1 MTLWKKLL
9 LVLLAL
15 LIISQIPFAY
25 RRYRLGRLNAAI
37 QQLNSQRTR
46 NKTNS
51 NFVEF
56 KGVGHVHS
64 FLGGHSNG
72 GFEEIIAAAKSNQL
86 DFVVMTEHMSDNFNT
101 ADMTL
106 NGNYGG
112 VLFIN
117 GNEATLPDSDRLLLI
132 PGVGGSSGFVID
144 APESVGSLT
153 DIAMRGRGE
162 KGLSVVAY
170 PQEFRSWDTTYY
182 NGVEVYNLYTNAQ
195 QINPVVMFFD
205 ALWSYRSYP
214 ELLFANFF
222 RRPDENLQKWD
233 ELIATRNRR
242 VAGFAGNDAHSNVGI
257 SLVDAS
263 GKQLV
268 GLKLDPYERSFRLVR
283 LHVLLPS
290 AQSLSRD
297 SLLAALQAGHSF
309 IGFDVFGDTSGFS
322 FTASNG
328 TESKI
333 QGDEIQLGTGVTLT
347 MNVETITPTGGR
359 IKFFRDGVPVWEGYG
374 LGKHELKVTQT
385 GSYRVEVYLPQLGK
399 PVGDQPWIISNPIY
413 VR

>member
-9 LVLLAL
+9 LILLAL

-25 RRYRLGRLNAAI
+25 RRYRLGRLNAEI
-37 QQLNSQRTR
+37 QKLNSQRVVNNT
-46 NKTNS
+46 TNS
-51 NFVEF
+51 AFVEF
-56 KGVGHVHS
+56 KGVAHVHS

-72 GFEEIIAAAKSNQL
+72 GFEEIIAAAQLNQL
-86 DFVVMTEHMSDNFNT
+86 DFVVMTEHLSGNYNT

-106 NGNYGG
+106 KGKHGG

-117 GNEATLPDSDRLLLI
+117 GNEASLSDTDRLLLV
-132 PGVGGSSGFVID
+132 PGLESSTFHLGDVSPPSI
-144 APESVGSLT
+144 T
-153 DIAMRGRGE
+153 DIATRGRGDQ
-162 KGLSVVAY
+162 GLSVVAY
-170 PQEFRSWDTTYY
+170 PQEFRGWDTTFYD
-182 NGVEVYNLYTNAQ
+182 GIEVYNIYTDAR
-195 QINPVVMFFD
+195 QINPIVMFFD

-214 ELLFANFF
+214 DLLFANFY
-222 RRPDENLQKWD
+222 RRPDENLRRWD
-233 ELIATRNRR
+233 QLIATRNKR
-242 VAGFAGNDAHSNVGI
+242 VAALAGNDAHSNVGI

-268 GLKLDPYERSFRLVR
+268 GLKLDPYQRSFRLVR
-283 LHVLLPS
+283 LHMLLP
-290 AQSLSRD
+290 ADQGLSRE

-328 TESKI
+328 TENKI
-333 QGDEIQLGTGVTLT
+333 QGDEISLGQGVKLT
-347 MNVETITPTGGR
+347 VNTPVLSR
-359 IKFFRDGVPVWEGYG
+359 IVFLKEGNRVQDDYG
-374 LGKHELKVTQT
+374 IQTKDYAVTEK